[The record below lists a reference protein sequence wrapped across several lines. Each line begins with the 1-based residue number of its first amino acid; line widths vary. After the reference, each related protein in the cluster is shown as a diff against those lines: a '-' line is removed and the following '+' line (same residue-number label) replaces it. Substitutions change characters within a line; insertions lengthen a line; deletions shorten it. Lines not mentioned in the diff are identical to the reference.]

1 MGKEIDSFLCVRPSV
16 RPSVRPCVRA
26 AVRPDTFGDSVFENF
41 KSIVFFGEFFVQ
53 SPSKSL
59 VATLA
64 AAEMGAPFG
73 LQNATCHISGYT
85 NGSFAW
91 SPQCYLPHSL
101 LNPSRLADN
110 SLVPLPCRDLHFNP
124 MGSHL
129 RVPSHWI
136 AMQVLA
142 GRAMCI
148 RDVHTRTTYGTCTT
162 YGT

>member
-1 MGKEIDSFLCVRPSV
+1 MSLKLPPLGWRIIKLGARRRHQGVTAQPRHLQKPSKIQHTVEILVFWGMLWGRKLTHFCASV
-16 RPSVRPCVRA
+16 RPSVRA

-91 SPQCYLPHSL
+91 SPQCYLPHWQL
-101 LNPSRLADN
+101 
-110 SLVPLPCRDLHFNP
+110 
-124 MGSHL
+124 
-129 RVPSHWI
+129 
-136 AMQVLA
+136 Q
-142 GRAMCI
+142 
-148 RDVHTRTTYGTCTT
+148 T
-162 YGT
+162 